1 MDNMNIFEI
10 NKDKQLKKKA
20 PLATRLRP
28 RNIEEFYGQDHI
40 IGPNKLLYRA
50 IKADQISSV
59 IFYGP
64 PGTGKTTLAM
74 IIANSTM
81 SHFEQINAVTSGVAD
96 IRKVIKEAEDR
107 LGMYNKKTILFID
120 EIHRFNKNQQDALLP
135 SVENGIIILIGATT
149 ENPYFEV
156 NPPLVSR
163 SRIFSLKPLEHKDI
177 INILNFAIK
186 DKERGLGNYNIQIS
200 DSALDHLANMAN
212 GDARTALNALELAV
226 LTTPPSKG
234 DNMITINLEIA
245 QECIQRRAIV
255 YEKMGTTILILFL
268 LSLKAFVVQMLMLLY
283 TG

>member
-135 SVENGIIILIGATT
+135 SVE
-149 ENPYFEV
+149 
-156 NPPLVSR
+156 
-163 SRIFSLKPLEHKDI
+163 
-177 INILNFAIK
+177 
-186 DKERGLGNYNIQIS
+186 
-200 DSALDHLANMAN
+200 
-212 GDARTALNALELAV
+212 
-226 LTTPPSKG
+226 
-234 DNMITINLEIA
+234 
-245 QECIQRRAIV
+245 
-255 YEKMGTTILILFL
+255 
-268 LSLKAFVVQMLMLLY
+268 
-283 TG
+283 